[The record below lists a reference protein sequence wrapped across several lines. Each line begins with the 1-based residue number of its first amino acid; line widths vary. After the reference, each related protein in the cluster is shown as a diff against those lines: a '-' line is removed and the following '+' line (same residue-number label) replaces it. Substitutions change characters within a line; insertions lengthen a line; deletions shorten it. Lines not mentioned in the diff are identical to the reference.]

1 MCRRTVRSNAF
12 IEWTSASSES
22 RRVLGLPA
30 RLGIALFRLL
40 NRNDRFKIVSAGADG
55 RSDARALR
63 RKNRMSIRQ
72 SGATILLGAF
82 LAACLVTG
90 SSHATPMPVLKGGA
104 ANANDITLVGQGPGS
119 VGGRGGA
126 GRGNA
131 GHGSGGGIRHATIG
145 RSGGKHGSRGGGGGG
160 TRHATINRGGGKHAS
175 GGGKPRKHASSG
187 PSKKYAHPRGHKPY
201 SHYRN
206 FPRYRYYG
214 WYGGPF
220 GYSPGGCAWL
230 YRKAVATNSRY
241 WWNRYRACA
250 GRY

>member
-1 MCRRTVRSNAF
+1 MSVRP
-12 IEWTSASSES
+12 IAS
-22 RRVLGLPA
+22 
-30 RLGIALFRLL
+30 
-40 NRNDRFKIVSAGADG
+40 
-55 RSDARALR
+55 
-63 RKNRMSIRQ
+63 
-72 SGATILLGAF
+72 TILPGA
-82 LAACLVTG
+82 LLVGCLVAG
-90 SSHATPMPVLKGGA
+90 PSYATPMPVLKGAVGS
-104 ANANDITLVGQGPGS
+104 ANDITLVGQGPGS
-119 VGGRGGA
+119 VGGGAGRGGA
-126 GRGNA
+126 G
-131 GHGSGGGIRHATIG
+131 HGGGGGIRHATIG

-160 TRHATINRGGGKHAS
+160 GARHATIDRGGGKHAS
-175 GGGKPRKHASSG
+175 GCGKPQKHASSG
-187 PSKKYAHPRGHKPY
+187 TSKTYAHPRGHKPD